1 MPSLALSKEAV
12 ETMTFTLD
20 TNPLRLHSILGLLCY
35 PEPPE
40 VRAARQLGV
49 KWEGLG
55 VRNKEEEAVAGT
67 ERPHIS

>member
-20 TNPLRLHSILGLLCY
+20 TNPLRLHIGLQCY